1 MRARSGGAT
10 GSTSSSRS
18 GSAAR
23 ASATCCSRRPRPPPI
38 ALYGREELADRLV
51 EEQRLLDV
59 DGVAGHRND
68 GEAGVRD
75 VAAHEQRRLDARP
88 GPIPPPYEPRPP
100 GPPSPPPQLR
110 GGPAA

>member
-75 VAAHEQRRLDARP
+75 VAAHEQRRLDARLVLITP
-88 GPIPPPYEPRPP
+88 HHERRDAGLAPPCPRL
-100 GPPSPPPQLR
+100 GKGVAL
-110 GGPAA
+110 